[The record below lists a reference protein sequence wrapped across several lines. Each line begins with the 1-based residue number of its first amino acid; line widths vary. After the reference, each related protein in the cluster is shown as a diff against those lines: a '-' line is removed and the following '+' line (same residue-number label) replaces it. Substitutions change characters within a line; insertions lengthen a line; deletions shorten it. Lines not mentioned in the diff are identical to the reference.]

1 MMTELETN
9 ELIHVD
15 GLLHEPIGEVAIEM
29 FKLNMPERSLIS
41 VDARAETY
49 YPEIFVH
56 LYSLEVRVV
65 AEE

>member
-9 ELIHVD
+9 ELIHID

-29 FKLNMPERSLIS
+29 FKLNMSKRPLIS
-41 VDARAETY
+41 VGAGAEAH
-49 YPEIFVH
+49 YPEIYVH

-65 AEE
+65 AE